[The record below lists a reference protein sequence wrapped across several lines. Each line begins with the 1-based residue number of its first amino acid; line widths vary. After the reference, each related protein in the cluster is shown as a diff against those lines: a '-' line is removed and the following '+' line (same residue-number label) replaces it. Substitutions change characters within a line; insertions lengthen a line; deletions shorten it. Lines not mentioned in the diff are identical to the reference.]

1 MNMEPT
7 TDQQDHVPSSDQITA
22 LQIAKGLEGIYE
34 EFTEAVRSMGKKING
49 KKTKSPLAQ
58 SALHWIAGDR
68 IKTERDI
75 LSEKF
80 LQDVQKQ
87 LEILDL
93 ALEGLP
99 EEEVQEACSVVADI
113 LTEPVPEKSNST
125 TSLMKRAMA
134 GQVLP
139 YLPRLS
145 RDKLEQI
152 RQKIESAYRKS
163 QRLPVEQQVLKEIG
177 RLLKQS

>member
-1 MNMEPT
+1 MSMEPM
-7 TDQQDHVPSSDQITA
+7 TDQQNIVPSSDQITA
-22 LQIAKGLEGIYE
+22 LQIAQELEVIYE
-34 EFTEAVRSMGKKING
+34 GFTEAVRSMGKKMNG
-49 KKTKSPLAQ
+49 KKSKSPLAQ

-75 LSEKF
+75 LSDKF
-80 LQDVQKQ
+80 LKDVQKQ
-87 LEILDL
+87 LELLDL

-99 EEEVQEACSVVADI
+99 EEEVQEACCVAADI
-113 LTEPVPEKSNST
+113 LTETVPEKSNST

-139 YLPRLS
+139 YLPRLP
-145 RDKLEQI
+145 REKLEQI
-152 RQKIESAYRKS
+152 RQKMESAYKKS
-163 QRLPVEQQVLKEIG
+163 QRLPVEQEVLKEIG

>member
-1 MNMEPT
+1 MNLESM
-7 TDQQDHVPSSDQITA
+7 TDQQNQGTPSDPITA
-22 LQIAKGLEGIYE
+22 LQIAQDLEGIYGD
-34 EFTEAVRSMGKKING
+34 FTDAVKSMGRKING
-49 KKTKSPLAQ
+49 KKTRSPLAQ

-75 LSEKF
+75 LSDKF

-87 LEILDL
+87 LQMLDL

-99 EEEVQEACSVVADI
+99 EEEVQEACAVAADI
-113 LTEPVPEKSNST
+113 LTEPVPEKSNGT
-125 TSLMKRAMA
+125 AALMKRAVA

-145 RDKLEQI
+145 RDKLEQL

-163 QRLPVEQQVLKEIG
+163 QRLPVEQQVLKEID